1 MRYEKRD
8 NWKKTLLTNS
18 DNERKIGSKSTTMRE
33 ILAHKLRQFE
43 RDGSQSATMI
53 GKLVHKPERDRE

>member
-1 MRYEKRD
+1 
-8 NWKKTLLTNS
+8 
-18 DNERKIGSKSTTMRE
+18 MRE

-53 GKLVHKPERDRE
+53 GKLVHKPERDREWVGAIVSQGDYGPLLQKKG